1 MKKLYT
7 TLLLTILLTSCSGD
21 GGLLDLFV
29 PNLSNQWESNRGT
42 FFFFTADER
51 DVNESTL
58 TGNEQSNVGDIHNF
72 TGRFKDYD
80 IEFTFLE
87 GPEKNVKYTGKFIK
101 ESDPLTI
108 KATGTNGV
116 KLEIVQRLNN

>member
-1 MKKLYT
+1 MKKLFT
-7 TLLLTILLTSCSGD
+7 TLVVIISLTSCSGD
-21 GGLLDLFV
+21 GGILDLFV
-29 PNLSNQWESNRGT
+29 PNLSNRWESNRGT

-58 TGNEQSNVGDIHNF
+58 TGNEQNNFGDIHNF

-87 GPEKNVKYTGKFIK
+87 GPEKDVKYTGKFIK
-101 ESDPLTI
+101 DSDPLTI
-108 KATGTNGV
+108 KVTGTNGA